1 VANHGIET
9 DLMDDLMEASR
20 EFFHLNLIDGRHFQV
35 EGYGNETQVEPEDER
50 NLVHWPQHPKTFR
63 GLLHEYTLN
72 CKRIKDCIL
81 GTTAK
86 TLGLGEDCFA
96 RFNYYPPCP
105 RPDLVF
111 GVKPHSDSSG
121 VLTILLIDKDV
132 SGLQVLRDG
141 VWHNNVPASPFML
154 LINVGD
160 FME

>member
-1 VANHGIET
+1 
-9 DLMDDLMEASR
+9 MDGW
-20 EFFHLNLIDGRHFQV
+20 IDCISVR
-35 EGYGNETQVEPEDER
+35 VEPEDER

-160 FME
+160 FMEAVGLTTLTDADN

>member
-1 VANHGIET
+1 
-9 DLMDDLMEASR
+9 
-20 EFFHLNLIDGRHFQV
+20 
-35 EGYGNETQVEPEDER
+35 
-50 NLVHWPQHPKTFR
+50 
-63 GLLHEYTLN
+63 LN

-160 FME
+160 FMEVPYSSIVLNYLYTVTSVMNCIFQQAVGLTTLTDADN